1 MTRVRE
7 WYKGDGGKEV
17 KLRTSVPIISHLEC
31 GRITKEVSEE
41 HEFPKASSLDC
52 GNNTKR
58 GWISYFACKFFER
71 VRVKLTS
78 HCKTTRGLLAMD
90 LAILNLGQVTRMTP
104 ELSPPSPN
112 YHTTPTGGASTY
124 LRCIAP
130 LHTGSWVV
138 PGHD

>member
-1 MTRVRE
+1 MVFTPPAL
-7 WYKGDGGKEV
+7 DGVEPATLGAEDQ
-17 KLRTSVPIISHLEC
+17 RQADHATQ
-31 GRITKEVSEE
+31 
-41 HEFPKASSLDC
+41 
-52 GNNTKR
+52 
-58 GWISYFACKFFER
+58 ISYFACKFFER

>member
-17 KLRTSVPIISHLEC
+17 KLRTSVP
-31 GRITKEVSEE
+31 
-41 HEFPKASSLDC
+41 
-52 GNNTKR
+52 
-58 GWISYFACKFFER
+58 ISYFACKFFER

-124 LRCIAP
+124 LRCIVP
-130 LHTGSWVV
+130 LHTGSWVA